1 MRRERSG
8 NALIR
13 CGVILLGAL
22 AFVAIC
28 GPLLQFHAPDEIHLE
43 LRLAPP
49 GPEYPLGTDTLG
61 RCAASRLIRG
71 SAVTLSAAV
80 TASALSFF
88 PGLLLG
94 LAAGL
99 TGGRTDRAL
108 MGLVDAALAFPG
120 LVLAL
125 VLAGMMRPSMTNVVL
140 GLSLVGWP
148 WWARLIRSLTMEARD
163 REFVLAGRVIG
174 VGGVRLITRYILPQ
188 ILPPLWVSLAI
199 RTGGMLAAV
208 SGLGYLGLGAQP
220 PVPEWGRMLEES
232 RYYLSQAPWLMLGPA
247 VAVTAA
253 VAGCNLLAEGL
264 RDRLA
269 IRDPCDRPG
278 DD

>member
-1 MRRERSG
+1 MWYEQNG
-8 NALIR
+8 KAMIR
-13 CGVILLGAL
+13 CGVILLGIL
-22 AFVAIC
+22 VFMAIC
-28 GPLLQFHAPDEIHLE
+28 GPLLQFHAPDEINLD
-43 LRLAPP
+43 LRLTPP
-49 GPEYPLGTDTLG
+49 RLEYPLGTDTLG

-80 TASALSFF
+80 IASAFSFA

-99 TGGRTDRAL
+99 SGGRIDRML
-108 MGLVDAALAFPG
+108 MAFVDAALAFPG

-125 VLAGMMRPSMTNVVL
+125 VLAGMMQPSMTNVIL

-148 WWARLIRSLTMEARD
+148 WWARLIRSLTMEAREK
-163 REFVLAGRVIG
+163 EFVLAARVIG
-174 VGGVRLITRYILPQ
+174 VGNVRMVTRYILPQ

-199 RTGGMLAAV
+199 RTGGMLVAV

-247 VAVTAA
+247 IAVTMA

-269 IRDPCDRPG
+269 IRNPCGRSC